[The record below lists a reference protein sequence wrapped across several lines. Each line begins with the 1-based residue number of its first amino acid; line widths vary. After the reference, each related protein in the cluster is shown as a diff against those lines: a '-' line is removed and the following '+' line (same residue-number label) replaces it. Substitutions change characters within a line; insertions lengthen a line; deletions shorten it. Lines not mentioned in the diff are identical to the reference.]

1 MAEQIPEAETQ
12 PTPEAEVPEVE
23 TQQPTRN
30 NLDKKLIQLKD
41 FSEIGS
47 LAMQALLLLDDIDD
61 KCEVMPELLL
71 EMDLPN
77 GKQDMEGALAFI
89 RKLSD
94 HARRAR
100 DDVQEE
106 VKDMLQIHCP
116 DATNLKPAN
125 LGAADGE
132 QWVLG

>member
-1 MAEQIPEAETQ
+1 
-12 PTPEAEVPEVE
+12 
-23 TQQPTRN
+23 
-30 NLDKKLIQLKD
+30 
-41 FSEIGS
+41 
-47 LAMQALLLLDDIDD
+47 MQALLLLDDIDD
-61 KCEVMPELLL
+61 KCEAMPELLL

-77 GKQDMEGALAFI
+77 GKQDMENTLAFI

-100 DDVQEE
+100 DDVEAQ

-116 DATNLKPAN
+116 HATNLEPAD

-132 QWVLG
+132 QWVLGKV